1 VLREPAPASAAYGT
15 FDCTVRRGTL
25 PAPAEGRLRLYALD
39 FARREV
45 RRMHDEVDLTRLA
58 VVR

>member
-1 VLREPAPASAAYGT
+1 MLPRLCYGLIHTVLPRI
-15 FDCTVRRGTL
+15 
-25 PAPAEGRLRLYALD
+25 EGRLQLYALD